1 LIHGDGT
8 YFRSWLHAEDS
19 VEAILTVW
27 HKGESNTIYNV
38 HGDTEL
44 QNIAVVMK
52 LAVILGVPEAEA
64 YVRIPNRVGQ
74 DVRYSLDDSRIR
86 TLGWKPTRNFDEAL
100 KKIAFGD
107 DFKRFL

>member
-1 LIHGDGT
+1 MPAD
-8 YFRSWLHAEDS
+8 RP
-19 VEAILTVW
+19 LTEPW
-27 HKGESNTIYNV
+27 T
-38 HGDTEL
+38 L
-44 QNIAVVMK
+44 QGI
-52 LAVILGVPEAEA
+52 
-64 YVRIPNRVGQ
+64 RIPNRVGQ